1 MHIIIIKRR
10 LIKKYLIGLAI
21 VVLVLIAILIV
32 GKNVRNT
39 FMFEKKVIP
48 IYSVE
53 TKDKKIA
60 ITFDTSWGVDNTKPI
75 LDVLKQEDVKATFF
89 LIGKWVEEYPQD
101 ARLIASMGNE
111 IGNHSDSH
119 QDFTKLSKE
128 QILSEINSADA
139 KIMGVTGIK
148 TSLFRFPEGTYNSN
162 SVKVV
167 EDTKHKC
174 IQWDA
179 DSIDWKNEGYE
190 VEYKRVI
197 KNIKNGSIILFHNS
211 GKYTPKTVDMVI
223 KKFKSQGYSFV
234 KVSDLI
240 YKENYILDENG
251 RQIKK

>member
-21 VVLVLIAILIV
+21 IILVLIGILIIE
-32 GKNVRNT
+32 KNVKST
-39 FMFEKKVIP
+39 FMFEKKDIP

-75 LDVLKQEDVKATFF
+75 LDVLKKEDVKATFF
-89 LIGKWVEEYPQD
+89 LIGKWVEAYPQD
-101 ARLIASMGNE
+101 ARLIASMGHE

-119 QDFTKLSKE
+119 QEFTKLSKE
-128 QILSEINSADA
+128 QILREINSADA

-167 EDTKHKC
+167 EATNHKC

-179 DSIDWKNEGYE
+179 DSIDWKNEGYQI
-190 VEYKRVI
+190 EYNRVI

-211 GKYTPKTVDMVI
+211 GKYTPQTVDMLI
-223 KKFKSQGYSFV
+223 KKLKSQGYSFM

-240 YKENYILDENG
+240 YKENYDLDESG
-251 RQIKK
+251 RQIIK